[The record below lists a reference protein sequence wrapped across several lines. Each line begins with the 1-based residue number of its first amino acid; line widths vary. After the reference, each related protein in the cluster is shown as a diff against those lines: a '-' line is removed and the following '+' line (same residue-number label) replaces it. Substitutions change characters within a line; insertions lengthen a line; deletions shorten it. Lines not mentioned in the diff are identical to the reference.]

1 VTEEQV
7 RALVRAALARHLG
20 TSVTDGSESRA
31 YQPAMHARH
40 DPHDPHDARRAAAH
54 IAHGRFVF
62 LAPTEPDAPC
72 VVEPQVKCHHCGFC
86 QSYGH

>member
-1 VTEEQV
+1 MTEEQV
-7 RALVRAALARHLG
+7 RALVRDALARHLG
-20 TSVTDGSESRA
+20 TSRTNAAMTDGSSGAQALAKGTTSR
-31 YQPAMHARH
+31 PS
-40 DPHDPHDARRAAAH
+40 PH

-62 LAPTEPDAPC
+62 LAPAEPDAPC